1 MDVDDTTI
9 AYIGVKATSV
19 GSGYSVEYIH
29 FITVKAVY
37 SGSVHDAFNDWM
49 ECELKSMHI
58 YPNSMDTI
66 YAGW

>member
-1 MDVDDTTI
+1 MPLNMDVGDTTI

-37 SGSVHDAFNDWM
+37 SCSVHDAFND
-49 ECELKSMHI
+49 
-58 YPNSMDTI
+58 
-66 YAGW
+66 